1 MVFGRRKQKQQSDT
15 DKSEIQHVEPVV
27 ARRVE
32 APAQQRTVEQ
42 IAAEVNDDAADD
54 FDGPFDI
61 EDFDNPDDAT
71 QARLDLGSVLIPMP
85 PDGQIQ
91 VEMNQQGAPSAVW
104 VVTPNGRFTI
114 AAYAAP
120 KTPGL
125 WREVAGEL
133 ADSLRKDN
141 ARVSIE
147 DGNWGREVVGVG
159 TGIVRFIGVDGY
171 RWMIRCVVNGA
182 PHSVEALTAE
192 ARKALLDTVVR
203 RGEIPLP
210 VRSPLPVQ
218 LPEAMANQLREAA
231 ARQAQQV
238 MAAAQQAFMRQ
249 QQLAQAQAAQA
260 QAQAAQ
266 AKALADAQAQA
277 HLRAQSNAPVQPHA
291 QGSDFSAERLS
302 GDRRS
307 VEGSAMQQPPTPASE
322 PAPEAP
328 QQDLEPERRSADGS
342 AMQQLRSSNAGS

>member
-1 MVFGRRKQKQQSDT
+1 MAFGRRKKEVQA
-15 DKSEIQHVEPVV
+15 DKNAGEAAAAQPV
-27 ARRVE
+27 VE
-32 APAQQRTVEQ
+32 APAVVEQ
-42 IAAEVNDDAADD
+42 AVPSDGEYDETDEGDIE
-54 FDGPFDI
+54 GPFDI
-61 EDFDNPDDAT
+61 EDFDSPDDAKE
-71 QARLDLGSVLIPMP
+71 ARLDLGSVLVPMP
-85 PDGQIQ
+85 PAGQIQ

-104 VVTPNGRFTI
+104 VVTQNGRFTI

-120 KTPGL
+120 KSPGL

-133 ADSLRKDN
+133 AESLRKDN

-147 DGNWGREVVGVG
+147 DGPWGREVVGIG
-159 TGIVRFIGVDGY
+159 AGIVRFIGIDGY

-182 PHSVEALTAE
+182 PHSIDALTAE
-192 ARKALLDTVVR
+192 ARKTLLDTVVR
-203 RGEIPLP
+203 RGETPLP

-238 MAAAQQAFMRQ
+238 MAAAQQAFLRQ

-266 AKALADAQAQA
+266 AQALAEAQAQA
-277 HLRAQSNAPVQPHA
+277 HLHAQSNAPAQPHA
-291 QGSDFSAERLS
+291 EAQ
-302 GDRRS
+302 
-307 VEGSAMQQPPTPASE
+307 E
-322 PAPEAP
+322 PG
-328 QQDLEPERRSADGS
+328 ERRSAEGS